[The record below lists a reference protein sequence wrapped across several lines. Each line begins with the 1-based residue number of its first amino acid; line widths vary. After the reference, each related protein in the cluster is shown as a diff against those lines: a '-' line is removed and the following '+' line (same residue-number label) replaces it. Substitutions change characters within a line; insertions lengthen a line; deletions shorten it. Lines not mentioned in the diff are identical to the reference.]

1 MSVDIKERVDVVVS
15 LGTQPISTASFDSAM
30 FLADDESVGWP
41 PAFTQDYRVFTS
53 LKAVDDAGFAET
65 TPTYKFAALV
75 FSGNFAAKSLYVVRY
90 TTNGGDPVTPT
101 AAFNAQLAVDDT
113 PYYVACDTHTEAVIA
128 PLVAAAEAAY
138 RMVVVSSQE
147 SGILIEGITT
157 DLGSVLQSA
166 AYDHVFTLY
175 HPSADTAFAEGGV
188 IGAMAAIPAGVST
201 LEDKTMKGVTSYSID
216 GTATTSVKEKNVGYY
231 SPYIGTNSLFN
242 SKVASGQYFDTIVF
256 SDWLRARIGEAV
268 GGLMKRRS
276 DAGLKVS
283 YDENGMSLIRSAIF
297 GVIQVGLAN
306 GAISPDI
313 YPVVRTPTREEVS
326 DADRTGRVL
335 PDVVVEV
342 LYSNAVHKVLVRAY
356 VSV

>member
-1 MSVDIKERVDVVVS
+1 MSVDITERVDVVVS

-30 FLADDESVGWP
+30 FLADDEDAGWP
-41 PAFTQDYRVFTS
+41 ETFVQNYNVYTS
-53 LKAVDDAGFAET
+53 LKAVADAGFAIT

-75 FSGNFAAKSLYVVRY
+75 FGGNFAAKSLYVVKY
-90 TTNGGDPVTPT
+90 STGGSPVTPT
-101 AAFNAQLAVDDT
+101 AAFNTQMSADAT
-113 PYYVACDTHTEAVIA
+113 PYYVACDVHTEAVIT
-128 PLVAAAEAAY
+128 PLVAATEAAY

-147 SGILIEGITT
+147 AGILVKATTT

-201 LEDKTMKGVTSYSID
+201 LEDKTMTGVVSYSID
-216 GTATTSVKEKNVGYY
+216 GTATTSVKDKNVGYY

-268 GGLMKRRS
+268 AGLMKRRS

-297 GVIQVGLAN
+297 GVIQIGLAN

-313 YPVVRTPTREEVS
+313 YPVVRTPSREEVS
-326 DADRTGRVL
+326 EADRTGRVL

>member
-1 MSVDIKERVDVVVS
+1 MSVDITERVDVVVS

-30 FLADDESVGWP
+30 FLADTESAGWP
-41 PAFTQDYRVFTS
+41 VAFTEDYRVFTS
-53 LKAVDDAGFAET
+53 LKSVADAGFAET
-65 TPTYKFAALV
+65 TSTYKFAALV
-75 FSGNFAAKSLYVVRY
+75 FGGNFAVKSLYVVRY
-90 TTNGGDPVTPT
+90 TTDVGAPVTPT
-101 AAFNAQLAVDDT
+101 AAFNTQLTVDDT
-113 PYYVACDTHTEAVIA
+113 PYYVACDVHTEAVIT

-147 SGILIEGITT
+147 AGILVPATTT

-175 HPSADTAFAEGGV
+175 HPSADTTFAEGGV

-201 LEDKTMKGVTSYSID
+201 LEDKTMTGVTSYSID
-216 GTATTSVKEKNVGYY
+216 GTATTSVKDKNVGYY
-231 SPYIGTNSLFN
+231 SPIAGVKSLFN
-242 SKVASGQYFDTIVF
+242 SRVASGQFFDTIVF

-268 GGLMKRRS
+268 YGLMKRRS

-283 YDENGMSLIRSAIF
+283 YDENGTSLIRSTIF

-313 YPVVRTPTREEVS
+313 YPLVRTPSREEVS
-326 DADRTGRVL
+326 EADRTGRVL

>member
-1 MSVDIKERVDVVVS
+1 MSVDITERVDVVVS

-30 FLADDESVGWP
+30 FLADTESVGWP
-41 PAFTQDYRVFTS
+41 VAFTEDYRVFTS
-53 LKAVDDAGFAET
+53 LKSVADAGFADT
-65 TPTYKFAALV
+65 TPTYKFAALL
-75 FSGNFAAKSLYVVRY
+75 FGGNFAAKSLYVVAY
-90 TTNGGDPVTPT
+90 TAPQTPT
-101 AAFNAQLAVDDT
+101 AAFNTQLSADDT
-113 PYYVACDTHTEAVIA
+113 PYYVACDTHTEAVIT

-147 SGILIEGITT
+147 AGILVPATTT

-166 AYDHVFTLY
+166 AYDHVFTMY
-175 HPSADTAFAEGGV
+175 HPSADSAFAEGGV

-201 LEDKTMKGVTSYSID
+201 LEDKTLTGVVSYSID
-216 GTATTSVKEKNVGYY
+216 GTATTSVKDKNVGYY
-231 SPYIGTNSLFN
+231 SPSTGFNSLFN
-242 SKVASGQYFDTIVF
+242 SRVASGQFFDTIVF

-268 GGLMKRRS
+268 YGLMKRRS

-313 YPVVRTPTREEVS
+313 YPVVRTPSREEVS
-326 DADRTGRVL
+326 EADRTGRVL